1 MNILVSACLLG
12 LNCRYSGDGKHIKEL
27 EELKRKVH
35 LIPVCPEQ
43 LGGLPTPRNPVELKL
58 GKAFDKEG
66 RDCTEQ
72 FCKGAEEV
80 CKLAEYFECT
90 AAILK
95 ANSPSCGYGQIY
107 DGSFQG
113 KLIQGNGMTAEMLVK
128 RGVKIFSEK
137 NLEELKVCIDEE
149 T

>member
-12 LNCRYSGDGKHIKEL
+12 IDCRYSGDGKYIKEL
-27 EELKRKVH
+27 EELKEKVH
-35 LIPVCPEQ
+35 FIPVCPEQ
-43 LGGLPTPRNPVELKL
+43 LGGLPTPRNPVELIG
-58 GKAFDKEG
+58 GKAFDKDG

-72 FCKGAEEV
+72 FYKGAKES
-80 CKLAEYFECT
+80 CKLAEYFDCE

-113 KLIQGNGMTAEMLVK
+113 KLIPGNGVTADMLAK

-137 NLEELKVCIDEE
+137 NLEELKKLV
-149 T
+149 

>member
-12 LNCRYSGDGKHIKEL
+12 LNCRYSGDGQYNKEL
-27 EELKRKVH
+27 EELKEKNH

-58 GKAFDKEG
+58 GKAFDKGG

-72 FCKGAEEV
+72 FYKGAEEV
-80 CKLAEYFECT
+80 SKLAEYFECT

-113 KLIQGNGMTAEMLVK
+113 KLIQGNGIAAEMLAK

-149 T
+149 S